1 MYDVVRRVKPYIPT
15 LIGGVLGAFIM
26 QHRKIIL
33 DVLQAVT
40 DPTVARC
47 RENDENVLVVDE
59 DLLREVRENGAIL
72 VYKYDDFKDD
82 FAIIH
87 DPDRY

>member
-1 MYDVVRRVKPYIPT
+1 MHDVVRRVKPYIPT

-33 DVLQAVT
+33 DILLAVT
-40 DPTVARC
+40 DPAATRS
-47 RENDENVLVVDE
+47 RENAENVLVVDE

-82 FAIIH
+82 FAIIR
-87 DPDRY
+87 DPDRH